1 MSSDH
6 QAPFQAA
13 FQHADRFRRS
23 IQDRS
28 PLPDGDFP
36 SLMAAFDGPTP
47 EVGSDSS
54 TVIESLVRA
63 AEPGLMGTA
72 GRRFFGWV
80 IGASHPAGVAA
91 DWLTSAWGQNSG
103 NYPVSPAAAVAEQV
117 ATGWLLDLLRLPS
130 EASVGF
136 VSGATLANFVGLV
149 AARGHVLRKVD
160 WDVEADGLFGAPP
173 VAVFIGAEAHATVFS
188 SLRLMGF
195 GDRRVIQVESDGEG
209 RMNLPNLAVAL
220 NNHSGPAIV
229 IAQAG
234 HINSGA
240 FDPVG
245 AIADLAHEH
254 EAWVHV
260 DGAFG
265 LWARAC
271 PSRASLAEGVEKA
284 DSWATDGHKWLQTP
298 YDSGYAIVRDP
309 EAHRRAMTIAA
320 SYLSSSS
327 DGIRDPAQYVPEL
340 SRRARGFATWAVIKA
355 LGKQGIASMVD
366 RHCNLARLFARLLA
380 EEPGVR
386 IHNDVVLNQVVV
398 SFGPSDSEEER
409 DHWTREVIAALQ
421 EDGTCFAAGTQ
432 WQERW
437 MLRLSVIS
445 GPTTEADIRASA
457 DAIIKIWRRVQ
468 DA

>member
-6 QAPFQAA
+6 QAPFQSA
-13 FQHADRFRRS
+13 FQHADRFRREV
-23 IQDRS
+23 QARS
-28 PLPDGDFP
+28 PLPEGDFT
-36 SLMAAFDGPTP
+36 SLMAAFNGPTP
-47 EVGSDSS
+47 EEGSDTSA
-54 TVIESLVRA
+54 VIEALVRA

-72 GRRFFGWV
+72 GGRFFGWV

-117 ATGWLLDLLRLPS
+117 AAHWLLDLLNLPL

-149 AARGHVLRKVD
+149 AARGHVLRQAH

-173 VAVFIGAEAHATVFS
+173 VAVFIGAQAHATVFS

-195 GDRRVIQVESDGEG
+195 GDRRVIQVESDTEG
-209 RMNLPNLAVAL
+209 RMRLAAL
-220 NNHSGPAIV
+220 ELALKDHTGPAV
-229 IAQAG
+229 VVAQAG

-254 EAWVHV
+254 DAWVHV

-271 PSRASLAEGVEKA
+271 PNRASLADGVEMA

-309 EAHRRAMTIAA
+309 EAHRRALTIAA
-320 SYLSSSS
+320 SYLTTST

-340 SRRARGFATWAVIKA
+340 SRRARGFATWSVIKA
-355 LGKQGIASMVD
+355 MGRKGIAAMVE
-366 RHCNLARLFARLLA
+366 RHCRLARLFARLLG

-398 SFGPSDSEEER
+398 SFGLGDSGEER
-409 DHWTREVIAALQ
+409 DRRTREVIAGLQ
-421 EDGTCFAAGTQ
+421 EDGVCFAAGTR

-445 GPTTEADIRASA
+445 GPTTEDDVRASA
-457 DAIIKIWRRVQ
+457 ASILGVWRRVRT
-468 DA
+468 A